1 MALNV
6 KVGGRET
13 NSFITVSEADSYIA
27 DLPDPEEDWRG
38 LSVPEK
44 EYRLKLAANLIG
56 FLRYRG
62 IKAYRGQRLAF
73 PRTHQ
78 GNVKVIPPEVKEAQ
92 AFIAYSVI
100 HRGLSNRPDSAAKK
114 EQTNDINQLY
124 LGGALMV
131 SFSKGKAAPQDVLS
145 KLVQSAQF
153 PALVG
158 LKYHTVQVRGIVPSG
173 TEGLTQSTTTT
184 TTA

>member
-1 MALNV
+1 MALSV

-27 DLPDPEEDWRG
+27 DLPDAEEDWRG
-38 LSVPEK
+38 LSVVEK
-44 EYRLKLAANLIG
+44 EYRLKMAANLIG
-56 FLRYRG
+56 YLRLRG
-62 IKAYRGQRLAF
+62 MKAYRGQRLAF

-78 GNVKVIPPEVKEAQ
+78 PDVKIIPPEVKEAQ
-92 AFIAYSVI
+92 AFISYSVV
-100 HRGLSNRPDSAAKK
+100 HRALLNRPASASKK
-114 EQTNDINQLY
+114 EPTNDINQLY

-131 SFSKGKAAPQDVLS
+131 SFSKGKTEPQDLLS

-158 LKYHTVQVRGIVPSG
+158 LKNHTVQVRGIFAKE
-173 TEGLTQSTTTT
+173 TDTITQSTTTT